1 MSIVEISIKRPL
13 IVVVIFIILGLGGIF
28 AYQKLNYELLPKFN
42 IAYVSIGTLYPGASP
57 AEIEQSI
64 TKPLEE
70 AVASVEKVK
79 RITSS
84 SNPDFS
90 LVNIEFIYGAEVEQ
104 SFQEVQRKVN
114 EVVDRLPSQAKKPVV
129 SKFNINEVPVIKA
142 AASADMGNDE
152 LSALLKNQI
161 KPQLARLKGM
171 GKIDFIGLEEK
182 EYIVQ
187 ISPEK
192 IKHYHISVSQ
202 IVSSLE
208 QAEINVPAGNV
219 TSNGYQQGIRVTGKV
234 TNIEQLRN
242 TLIAT
247 GQKSDIRLADV
258 AEIVR
263 YAKKKETTSRLDG
276 KSIVGLILFKQ
287 NNANAVEMSAQIQD
301 KLKELEQ
308 TYSDKNLK
316 FAIAQDGSVFTTAS
330 ATAVKVDLL
339 LAIGLVALV
348 MLVFLHSLRSSM
360 IVLVSLPASLLSTII
375 FMYFLG
381 YTLNLMTLLAMSL
394 VVGILVDDSIVVL
407 ENIYRHLEMGK
418 DKIKATI
425 DGRGEIGFTAFAI
438 TLVDV
443 VVFLPLALTGGLV
456 GDIVREFAMV
466 IVIST
471 LFSLIVCFTITPM
484 LASRFGQLE
493 HLSAATW
500 AGRFGLWF
508 EKHFKALEEG
518 YGKLLQWSLQNKMKV
533 VALAFGLFVAS
544 LLLPILG
551 YVGSEFAPRIDRGE
565 MAVTIQ
571 LPTGTTLLETE
582 LFSKKIEANLT
593 KQFPEITRIMV
604 NHGVA
609 AEAWGA
615 PEERNFEFSLN
626 FQSKEKRTKSIQQ
639 LGREIQRSILSS
651 PGTKVKIA
659 MIGLFGT
666 ADEAPVQLLVS
677 GTDREKVSE
686 ISKELASAMR
696 SIQGTYDIRISG
708 TARKYDVQII
718 PDKDKM
724 ARFGVNATDLGTAV
738 RIAMVGYDELKIE
751 EKTESVPIR
760 ITLNPAAKQDINTL
774 TQLEVYSSSGQL
786 VELGQ
791 VARIEPISTPAML
804 ERTNKN
810 GSVTIFCGV
819 AGRPVGDVGEDIKAA
834 IAQLKDVQGVSLD
847 FQGDL
852 ANQDDSFGPLG
863 LAFGAGILLM
873 YFIMVALYNS
883 WIDPF
888 VVLFSIPLAVI
899 GALLALGLTGESIN
913 IFSIFGMIMMTG
925 LVAKNGILLVDRIN
939 QNLASGESLANAIEE
954 SGKTRL
960 RPIMMTTIAMVLGM
974 LPIAIAKGNGAEV
987 KNGLAWAIMGG
998 LTSSMFL
1005 TLVIVPV
1012 VYAIIHNLTA
1022 KFNKVRPV
1030 LVKAAAIA
1038 IILFFNLPPTSS
1050 AQAQDTLQLSVKSA
1064 LALGMEN
1071 NAAVRIAK
1079 LEPLKQQALQRE
1091 AFSYRLPQLNGF
1103 GNYLHATQIPVV
1115 FFPSLSADPTTGELI
1130 FGPVQA
1136 IKAGSNH
1143 AINAGVNATFDLIN
1157 LQTSANIKQAA
1168 ISNEM
1173 AQKKVRASEQQV
1185 AYEIKKTYNDILF
1198 IKSQRNVVEESIRRY
1213 TLALA
1218 FQRGMLVN
1226 GFAIPNDT
1234 LRVFTDR
1241 QVQELDLIQLRYAEE
1256 NLSNLLRYQLG
1267 LKAKTLIKL
1276 TDEDFSYDVSEEK
1289 SDPNFANRADLDVYQ
1304 SQITLAKQSLRVAQS
1319 ASLPILSLTGNWQ
1332 LQGQDDRLNLAAWKF
1347 PQSSFV
1353 GASIT
1358 IPLFNGF
1365 RREARTQ
1372 QANVDIQQSTLQYQ
1386 DAINRSVLEYE
1397 QQLNKYEELQR
1408 KLDVQK
1414 QVVESAQR
1422 SLASQADRYKKGLVK
1437 WLEVKDSEL
1446 VLTQAQ
1452 FGVASIRMQLN
1463 STFME
1468 LEKINP
1474 SK

>member
-90 LVNIEFIYGAEVEQ
+90 LINIEFIYGAEVEQ

-114 EVVDRLPSQAKKPVV
+114 EVVDRLPAQAKKPVV

-142 AASADMGNDE
+142 AASSDMGNDE

-202 IVSSLE
+202 IVASLE

-234 TNIEQLRN
+234 TSIEELKN

-247 GQKSDIRLADV
+247 GEKSDIRLADV

-308 TYSDKNLK
+308 TYADKKLT

-348 MLVFLHSLRSSM
+348 MLVFLHSMRSSM

-425 DGRGEIGFTAFAI
+425 DGREEIGFTAFAI

-500 AGRFGLWF
+500 SGRFGLWF

-533 VALAFGLFVAS
+533 IALAFALFVAS

-565 MAVTIQ
+565 MAVTVQ

-582 LFSKKIEANLT
+582 SFSKKIETNLT

-639 LGREIQRSILSS
+639 LGREIQRTILSS

-751 EKTESVPIR
+751 EKTEGVPIR

-791 VARIEPISTPAML
+791 VARIEPLSTPAML

-819 AGRPVGDVGEDIKAA
+819 AGRPVGDVGEDIKTA
-834 IAQLKDVQGVSLD
+834 IEKLKDVQGVSLD

-873 YFIMVALYNS
+873 YFIMVALYSS

-939 QNLASGESLANAIEE
+939 QNLTSGESLANAIEE

-1012 VYAIIHNLTA
+1012 VYAIIHNVTTRFNNYRGVLLKTA
-1022 KFNKVRPV
+1022 AVV
-1030 LVKAAAIA
+1030 V
-1038 IILFFNLPPTSS
+1038 ILFFNFLPSS
-1050 AQAQDTLQLSVKSA
+1050 VQAQDTLQLSVKSA

-1115 FFPSLSADPTTGELI
+1115 FFPSLSADPATGELI

-1143 AINAGVNATFDLIN
+1143 AIIAGVNATFDLIN

-1168 ISNEM
+1168 ISSEM

-1198 IKSQRNVVEESIRRY
+1198 IKSQRNVVEESMRRY

-1218 FQRGMLVN
+1218 FQRDMLVN

-1267 LKAKTLIKL
+1267 LKANTLIKL
-1276 TDEDFSYDVSEEK
+1276 TDEDFLYDVSEEK
-1289 SDPNFANRADLDVYQ
+1289 RYPNFVNRADLDVYQ
-1304 SQITLAKQSLRVAQS
+1304 SQITLAKQSLRVAVS

-1332 LQGQDDRLNLAAWKF
+1332 LQGQDDRLDLATWKF

-1353 GASIT
+1353 GASVT

-1372 QANVDIQQSTLQYQ
+1372 QANTDIQQSTLQYQ
-1386 DAINRSVLEYE
+1386 DAINRSLLEYE

-1408 KLDVQK
+1408 KLAVQN
-1414 QVVESAQR
+1414 QVVESAKR

-1452 FGVASIRMQLN
+1452 FGVAQIKTQLN
-1463 STFME
+1463 GTFIE
-1468 LEKINP
+1468 LERINP

>member
-79 RITSS
+79 RITTS

-90 LVNIEFIYGAEVEQ
+90 LINIEFIYGAEVEQ

-142 AASADMGNDE
+142 AASAAMGNDE

-161 KPQLARLKGM
+161 KPQLARLRGM

-192 IKHYHISVSQ
+192 IKHYRISVSQ
-202 IVSSLE
+202 IVASLE
-208 QAEINVPAGNV
+208 QAEINVPAGNI

-234 TNIEQLRN
+234 TNIEELKN
-242 TLIAT
+242 TLIST
-247 GQKSDIRLADV
+247 GEKSDIRLADV
-258 AEIVR
+258 AEIIR

-276 KSIVGLILFKQ
+276 KSIVGLTLFKQ

-308 TYSDKNLK
+308 TYAGKKLT

-348 MLVFLHSLRSSM
+348 MLVFLHSMRSSM

-425 DGRGEIGFTAFAI
+425 DGREEIGFTAFAI

-508 EKHFKALEEG
+508 EKHFKALEDG

-533 VALAFGLFVAS
+533 IALAFGLFVAS

-565 MAVTIQ
+565 MAVTVQ

-582 LFSKKIEANLT
+582 SFSKKIETNLT

-708 TARKYDVQII
+708 TARKYDVQVI

-791 VARIEPISTPAML
+791 VARIEPLSTPAML

-819 AGRPVGDVGEDIKAA
+819 AGRPVGDVGEDIKTA
-834 IAQLKDVQGVSLD
+834 IEKLKDVQGVSLD

-939 QNLASGESLANAIEE
+939 QNLTSGESLANAIEE

-1012 VYAIIHNLTA
+1012 VYAIIHNVTTR
-1022 KFNKVRPV
+1022 FNNYRGV
-1030 LVKAAAIA
+1030 LLKAAAVVV
-1038 IILFFNLPPTSS
+1038 ILFFNFLPSS
-1050 AQAQDTLQLSVKSA
+1050 VHAQDTLQLSVKSA

-1091 AFSYRLPQLNGF
+1091 AFSYRMPQLNGF

-1115 FFPSLSADPTTGELI
+1115 FFPSLSADPATGELI

-1143 AINAGVNATFDLIN
+1143 AIIAGVNAAFDLIN

-1168 ISNEM
+1168 ISTEM

-1198 IKSQRNVVEESIRRY
+1198 IKSQRNVVEESMRRY

-1218 FQRGMLVN
+1218 FQRDMLAN

-1256 NLSNLLRYQLG
+1256 NLLNLLRYQLG
-1267 LKAKTLIKL
+1267 LKANTLIKL
-1276 TDEDFSYDVSEEK
+1276 TDEDFLYDVSEEK
-1289 SDPNFANRADLDVYQ
+1289 RDPNFVNRADLDVYQ
-1304 SQITLAKQSLRVAQS
+1304 SQIALAKQSLRVAKS
-1319 ASLPILSLTGNWQ
+1319 ASLPVLSLTGNWQ
-1332 LQGQDDRLNLAAWKF
+1332 LQGQDDRLNLATWKF

-1358 IPLFNGF
+1358 IPLFNGL

-1372 QANVDIQQSTLQYQ
+1372 QANADIQQSTLQYQ
-1386 DAINRSVLEYE
+1386 DAINRSVLEYD
-1397 QQLNKYEELQR
+1397 QQLNKYEELLR
-1408 KLDVQK
+1408 KLIVQK
-1414 QVVESAQR
+1414 HVVESAQR

-1437 WLEVKDSEL
+1437 WLEVKDAEL

-1452 FGVASIRMQLN
+1452 FGVAQIKTQLN
-1463 STFME
+1463 GTFIE
-1468 LEKINP
+1468 LERINP
-1474 SK
+1474 SR

>member
-1 MSIVEISIKRPL
+1 
-13 IVVVIFIILGLGGIF
+13 
-28 AYQKLNYELLPKFN
+28 
-42 IAYVSIGTLYPGASP
+42 
-57 AEIEQSI
+57 
-64 TKPLEE
+64 
-70 AVASVEKVK
+70 
-79 RITSS
+79 
-84 SNPDFS
+84 
-90 LVNIEFIYGAEVEQ
+90 
-104 SFQEVQRKVN
+104 
-114 EVVDRLPSQAKKPVV
+114 
-129 SKFNINEVPVIKA
+129 
-142 AASADMGNDE
+142 
-152 LSALLKNQI
+152 
-161 KPQLARLKGM
+161 
-171 GKIDFIGLEEK
+171 
-182 EYIVQ
+182 
-187 ISPEK
+187 
-192 IKHYHISVSQ
+192 
-202 IVSSLE
+202 
-208 QAEINVPAGNV
+208 
-219 TSNGYQQGIRVTGKV
+219 
-234 TNIEQLRN
+234 
-242 TLIAT
+242 
-247 GQKSDIRLADV
+247 
-258 AEIVR
+258 
-263 YAKKKETTSRLDG
+263 
-276 KSIVGLILFKQ
+276 
-287 NNANAVEMSAQIQD
+287 
-301 KLKELEQ
+301 
-308 TYSDKNLK
+308 
-316 FAIAQDGSVFTTAS
+316 
-330 ATAVKVDLL
+330 
-339 LAIGLVALV
+339 
-348 MLVFLHSLRSSM
+348 
-360 IVLVSLPASLLSTII
+360 
-375 FMYFLG
+375 
-381 YTLNLMTLLAMSL
+381 
-394 VVGILVDDSIVVL
+394 
-407 ENIYRHLEMGK
+407 
-418 DKIKATI
+418 
-425 DGRGEIGFTAFAI
+425 
-438 TLVDV
+438 
-443 VVFLPLALTGGLV
+443 
-456 GDIVREFAMV
+456 
-466 IVIST
+466 
-471 LFSLIVCFTITPM
+471 
-484 LASRFGQLE
+484 
-493 HLSAATW
+493 
-500 AGRFGLWF
+500 
-508 EKHFKALEEG
+508 
-518 YGKLLQWSLQNKMKV
+518 
-533 VALAFGLFVAS
+533 
-544 LLLPILG
+544 
-551 YVGSEFAPRIDRGE
+551 
-565 MAVTIQ
+565 
-571 LPTGTTLLETE
+571 GTTLLETE
-582 LFSKKIEANLT
+582 SFSKKIEANLT

-626 FQSKEKRTKSIQQ
+626 FKSKEKRTKSIQQ

-651 PGTKVKIA
+651 PGTKVKVA

-686 ISKELASAMR
+686 ISQELATAMR

-724 ARFGVNATDLGTAV
+724 ARFGVNAADLGTAV

-791 VARIEPISTPAML
+791 VARIEPLSTPAML

-819 AGRPVGDVGEDIKAA
+819 AGRPVGDVGEDIKTA
-834 IAQLKDVQGVSLD
+834 IAQLKDVQGISLD

-899 GALLALGLTGESIN
+899 GALLALGLMGESIN

-939 QNLASGESLANAIEE
+939 QNLTSGESLANAIEE
-954 SGKTRL
+954 SGKTRM

-1012 VYAIIHNLTA
+1012 VYAIIHNVTTR
-1022 KFNKVRPV
+1022 FNNYRGV
-1030 LVKAAAIA
+1030 LLKAAAVVV
-1038 IILFFNLPPTSS
+1038 ILFFNFLPSS
-1050 AQAQDTLQLSVKSA
+1050 VQAQDTLQLSIKSA

-1115 FFPSLSADPTTGELI
+1115 FFPSLSADPATGELV

-1143 AINAGVNATFDLIN
+1143 AIVAGVNATFDLIN

-1168 ISNEM
+1168 ISSEM

-1185 AYEIKKTYNDILF
+1185 AYEIKKMYNDILF
-1198 IKSQRNVVEESIRRY
+1198 IKSQRYVVEESMRRY

-1218 FQRGMLVN
+1218 FQRDMLVN

-1256 NLSNLLRYQLG
+1256 NLLNLLRYQLG
-1267 LKAKTLIKL
+1267 LKANTWIKL

-1289 SDPNFANRADLDVYQ
+1289 RDPNFVNRADLDVYQ
-1304 SQITLAKQSLRVAQS
+1304 SQIKLAKQSLRVAQS
-1319 ASLPILSLTGNWQ
+1319 ASLPVLSLTGNWQ
-1332 LQGQDDRLNLAAWKF
+1332 LQGQDDRLNLATWKF

-1353 GASIT
+1353 GASLT

-1372 QANVDIQQSTLQYQ
+1372 QANTDIQQSTLQYQ
-1386 DAINRSVLEYE
+1386 DAINRSLLEYK

-1408 KLDVQK
+1408 KLGVQK
-1414 QVVESAQR
+1414 QVVKSAQR
-1422 SLASQADRYKKGLVK
+1422 SVASQIDRYKKGLVK
-1437 WLEVKDSEL
+1437 WLEVKDAEL

-1463 STFME
+1463 STFIE

>member
-13 IVVVIFIILGLGGIF
+13 IVVVIFIIVGLGGIF

-90 LVNIEFIYGAEVEQ
+90 LINIEFIYGAEVEQ

-142 AASADMGNDE
+142 AASAAMGNDE

-192 IKHYHISVSQ
+192 IKHYRISVSQ
-202 IVSSLE
+202 IVASLE

-234 TNIEQLRN
+234 TNIEELKN
-242 TLIAT
+242 TLIASEE
-247 GQKSDIRLADV
+247 KSDIRLADV

-276 KSIVGLILFKQ
+276 RSMVGLILFKQ

-308 TYSDKNLK
+308 TYADKKLT

-348 MLVFLHSLRSSM
+348 MLVFLHSMRSSM
-360 IVLVSLPASLLSTII
+360 IVLVSLPASLLSTLI

-425 DGRGEIGFTAFAI
+425 DGREEIGFTAFAI

-508 EKHFKALEEG
+508 EKYFKALEDG

-533 VALAFGLFVAS
+533 IALAFGLFVAS

-565 MAVTIQ
+565 MAVTVQ

-582 LFSKKIEANLT
+582 SFSKKIETNLT
-593 KQFPEITRIMV
+593 KQFPEITRFMV

-677 GTDREKVSE
+677 GTDREKVNQ
-686 ISKELASAMR
+686 ISQELATAIR

-760 ITLNPAAKQDINTL
+760 ITLNPAAKQDVNTL
-774 TQLEVYSSSGQL
+774 TQLEVYNSSGQL

-791 VARIEPISTPAML
+791 VARIEPLSTPAML

-819 AGRPVGDVGEDIKAA
+819 AGRPVGDVGDEIKTA

-852 ANQDDSFGPLG
+852 ANQDDSFDPLG

-939 QNLASGESLANAIEE
+939 QNLTSGESLANAIEE

-1012 VYAIIHNLTA
+1012 VYAIIHNVTTR
-1022 KFNKVRPV
+1022 FNNYRGV
-1030 LVKAAAIA
+1030 LLKAAAVVV
-1038 IILFFNLPPTSS
+1038 ILFFNFLPSS
-1050 AQAQDTLQLSVKSA
+1050 VHAQDTLQLSVKSA

-1071 NAAVRIAK
+1071 NAAVRLAK

-1091 AFSYRLPQLNGF
+1091 AFSYRMPQLNGF

-1115 FFPSLSADPTTGELI
+1115 FFPSLSADPATGELI

-1143 AINAGVNATFDLIN
+1143 AIIAGVNATFDLIN

-1168 ISNEM
+1168 ISSEM
-1173 AQKKVRASEQQV
+1173 AQKKVRATEQQV

-1198 IKSQRNVVEESIRRY
+1198 IKSQRNVVEESMRRY

-1218 FQRGMLVN
+1218 FQRDMLAN

-1241 QVQELDLIQLRYAEE
+1241 QVQELDLIQLRNAEE
-1256 NLSNLLRYQLG
+1256 NLLNLFRYQLG
-1267 LKAKTLIKL
+1267 LKANTLIKL
-1276 TDEDFSYDVSEEK
+1276 TDENFLYDVSEEK
-1289 SDPNFANRADLDVYQ
+1289 RDPNFVNRADLDMYQ
-1304 SQITLAKQSLRVAQS
+1304 SQIKLAKQSLRVAQS
-1319 ASLPILSLTGNWQ
+1319 ASLPVLSLTGNWQ
-1332 LQGQDDRLNLAAWKF
+1332 LQGQGDRLDLATWKF

-1358 IPLFNGF
+1358 LPLSNGF

-1372 QANVDIQQSTLQYQ
+1372 QAHTDIQQSTLQYQ
-1386 DAINRSVLEYE
+1386 DAINRSLLEFE

-1408 KLDVQK
+1408 KLGVQK
-1414 QVVESAQR
+1414 QVVESAKR

-1463 STFME
+1463 STFIE
-1468 LEKINP
+1468 LERINP

>member
-90 LVNIEFIYGAEVEQ
+90 LINIEFIYGAEVEQ

-161 KPQLARLKGM
+161 KPQLSRLKGM

-192 IKHYHISVSQ
+192 IKHYRISVSQ
-202 IVSSLE
+202 IVESLE

-234 TNIEQLRN
+234 TNIEELKN

-247 GQKSDIRLADV
+247 GEKSDIRLADV
-258 AEIVR
+258 AEIIR

-301 KLKELEQ
+301 KLKELER
-308 TYSDKNLK
+308 TYADKKLT

-348 MLVFLHSLRSSM
+348 MLVFLHSMRSSM

-425 DGRGEIGFTAFAI
+425 DGREEIGFTAFAI

-518 YGKLLQWSLQNKMKV
+518 YGRLLQWSLQNKMKV
-533 VALAFGLFVAS
+533 VVLAFTLFVAS

-565 MAVTIQ
+565 MAVTVQ

-582 LFSKKIEANLT
+582 AFSKKIETNLT

-626 FQSKEKRTKSIQQ
+626 FKSKEQRNKSIQQ

-686 ISKELASAMR
+686 ISNELATAMR
-696 SIQGTYDIRISG
+696 SIEGTCDIRISG

-774 TQLEVYSSSGQL
+774 TQLEVNSSSGQL

-791 VARIEPISTPAML
+791 VARIEPLSTPAML

-819 AGRPVGDVGEDIKAA
+819 EGRPVGDVGEDIKTA

-852 ANQDDSFGPLG
+852 ANQDDSFGSLG

-899 GALLALGLTGESIN
+899 GALLALGHTGESIN

-939 QNLASGESLANAIEE
+939 QNLASGESLPVAIEE

-1012 VYAIIHNLTA
+1012 VYAIIHNLTE
-1022 KFNKVRPV
+1022 KFNKVSPM
-1030 LVKAAAIA
+1030 LVKAAAVA
-1038 IILFFNLPPTSS
+1038 IILFFNLLPSS
-1050 AQAQDTLQLSVKSA
+1050 VQAQDTLELSVKSA
-1064 LALGMEN
+1064 LAMGMEN

-1143 AINAGVNATFDLIN
+1143 AIVAGVNATFDLIN
-1157 LQTSANIKQAA
+1157 LQTTANIKQAA
-1168 ISNEM
+1168 ISSEM

-1185 AYEIKKTYNDILF
+1185 AYEIRKTYNDILF

-1213 TLALA
+1213 TLALF
-1218 FQRGMLVN
+1218 FQRDMLVN

-1256 NLSNLLRYQLG
+1256 NLLNLLRYQLG

-1276 TDEDFSYDVSEEK
+1276 MDEDFSYDVSEK
-1289 SDPNFANRADLDVYQ
+1289 QRDPNFSNRADLDVYK
-1304 SQITLAKQSLRVAQS
+1304 SQITWAKQSLRVAQS

-1332 LQGQDDRLNLAAWKF
+1332 LQGQDDRLNLATWKF

-1372 QANVDIQQSTLQYQ
+1372 QANVDIQQSMLQYQ
-1386 DAINRSVLEYE
+1386 DAINRSLLEYE

-1408 KLDVQK
+1408 KLAVQK

-1437 WLEVKDSEL
+1437 WLEVKDAEL

-1452 FGVASIRMQLN
+1452 FGVAQIKTQLN
-1463 STFME
+1463 GTFIE
-1468 LEKINP
+1468 LERINP

>member
-90 LVNIEFIYGAEVEQ
+90 LINIEFIYGAEVEQ

-142 AASADMGNDE
+142 AASAAMGNEE

-192 IKHYHISVSQ
+192 IKHYRISVSQ
-202 IVSSLE
+202 IVASLE

-234 TNIEQLRN
+234 TSIEELKN

-247 GQKSDIRLADV
+247 GEKSDIRLADV

-308 TYSDKNLK
+308 TYADKKLT

-348 MLVFLHSLRSSM
+348 MLVFLHSMRSSM

-425 DGRGEIGFTAFAI
+425 DGREEIGFTAFAI

-533 VALAFGLFVAS
+533 VALAFALFVAS

-565 MAVTIQ
+565 MAVTVQ

-582 LFSKKIEANLT
+582 SFSKKIETNLT

-677 GTDREKVSE
+677 GTDREKVSK
-686 ISKELASAMR
+686 ISQELASAMR
-696 SIQGTYDIRISG
+696 SIEGTYDIRISG

-791 VARIEPISTPAML
+791 VARIEPLSTPAML

-819 AGRPVGDVGEDIKAA
+819 AGRPVGDVGEDIKIV

-939 QNLASGESLANAIEE
+939 QNLASGETLANAIEE

-1012 VYAIIHNLTA
+1012 VYAIIQNLTTR
-1022 KFNKVRPV
+1022 FNNNRGV
-1030 LVKAAAIA
+1030 LLKAAAVVV
-1038 IILFFNLPPTSS
+1038 ILFFNFLPSS
-1050 AQAQDTLQLSVKSA
+1050 VQAQDTLQLSVKSA
-1064 LALGMEN
+1064 LAMGMEN
-1071 NAAVRIAK
+1071 NTAVRIAK

-1115 FFPSLSADPTTGELI
+1115 FFPSLSADPATGELI

-1143 AINAGVNATFDLIN
+1143 AITAGVNASFDLIN
-1157 LQTSANIKQAA
+1157 LQTSSNIKQAA
-1168 ISNEM
+1168 ISREI

-1198 IKSQRNVVEESIRRY
+1198 IKSQRKVVEESMTRY
-1213 TLALA
+1213 ALALA
-1218 FQRGMLVN
+1218 FQRGMLSN

-1241 QVQELDLIQLRYAEE
+1241 QVQELDLIQLRYAED
-1256 NLSNLLRYQLG
+1256 NLLNLLRYQLG

-1289 SDPNFANRADLDVYQ
+1289 RDPNFVNRADLAVYQ

-1332 LQGQDDRLNLAAWKF
+1332 LQGQDERLNLATWKF
-1347 PQSSFV
+1347 PQSSYV

-1372 QANVDIQQSTLQYQ
+1372 QANVDIQQSTLLYQ
-1386 DAINRSVLEYE
+1386 DAINRSLLEYE

-1408 KLDVQK
+1408 KLAVQK
-1414 QVVESAQR
+1414 HVVESAQR
-1422 SLASQADRYKKGLVK
+1422 ALASQADRYKKGLVK

-1452 FGVASIRMQLN
+1452 FGIASIQMQLN
-1463 STFME
+1463 STFIE

>member
-90 LVNIEFIYGAEVEQ
+90 LINIEFIYGAEVEQ

-192 IKHYHISVSQ
+192 IKHYRISVSQ
-202 IVSSLE
+202 IVASLE

-234 TNIEQLRN
+234 TNIEELRN
-242 TLIAT
+242 TLIAS
-247 GQKSDIRLADV
+247 GEKSDIRLADV

-287 NNANAVEMSAQIQD
+287 NNANAVEMSAQIQE

-308 TYSDKNLK
+308 TYADKKLT

-348 MLVFLHSLRSSM
+348 MLVFLHSMRSSM
-360 IVLVSLPASLLSTII
+360 IVLVSLPASLLSTLI

-425 DGRGEIGFTAFAI
+425 DGREEIGFTAFAI

-518 YGKLLQWSLQNKMKV
+518 YGKLLQWSLQNKMRV
-533 VALAFGLFVAS
+533 IALAFGLFVAS

-565 MAVTIQ
+565 MAVTVQ

-582 LFSKKIEANLT
+582 SFSKKIEANLT

-651 PGTKVKIA
+651 PGTKVKVA

-677 GTDREKVSE
+677 GTDREKVGA

-696 SIQGTYDIRISG
+696 SIPGTYDIRISG

-751 EKTESVPIR
+751 EKAESVPIR

-791 VARIEPISTPAML
+791 VARIEPLSTPAML

-819 AGRPVGDVGEDIKAA
+819 AGRPVGDVGEDIKTA

-939 QNLASGESLANAIEE
+939 QNLTSGESLANAIEE

-974 LPIAIAKGNGAEV
+974 LPIAIARGNGAEV

-1022 KFNKVRPV
+1022 RFNNYRGVV
-1030 LVKAAAIA
+1030 LKAAAVVV
-1038 IILFFNLPPTSS
+1038 ILFFNFLPSS
-1050 AQAQDTLQLSVKSA
+1050 VQAQDTLQLSVKSA
-1064 LALGMEN
+1064 LALGTEN

-1115 FFPSLSADPTTGELI
+1115 FFPSLSADPATGELV

-1143 AINAGVNATFDLIN
+1143 AIIAGVNATSDLIN

-1168 ISNEM
+1168 ISSEM

-1198 IKSQRNVVEESIRRY
+1198 IKSQRNVVEESMRRY

-1218 FQRGMLVN
+1218 FQRDMLVN

-1256 NLSNLLRYQLG
+1256 NLLNLLRYQLG
-1267 LKAKTLIKL
+1267 LNAKTLIKL
-1276 TDEDFSYDVSEEK
+1276 TDEDFLYDVSEEK
-1289 SDPNFANRADLDVYQ
+1289 RDPNFANRADLDVYQ
-1304 SQITLAKQSLRVAQS
+1304 SQIKLAKQSLRVAQF
-1319 ASLPILSLTGNWQ
+1319 ASLPVLSLTGNWQ
-1332 LQGQDDRLNLAAWKF
+1332 LQGQDDRLDLATWKF

-1386 DAINRSVLEYE
+1386 DAINRSLLEYE

-1408 KLDVQK
+1408 KLGVQK

-1422 SLASQADRYKKGLVK
+1422 SAASQADRYKKGLVK
-1437 WLEVKDSEL
+1437 WLEVKDAEL

-1452 FGVASIRMQLN
+1452 FGVAQIKMQLN
-1463 STFME
+1463 GTFIE
-1468 LEKINP
+1468 LERINP

>member
-90 LVNIEFIYGAEVEQ
+90 LINIEFIYGAEVEQ
-104 SFQEVQRKVN
+104 AFQEVQRKVN

-234 TNIEQLRN
+234 INIEELKN
-242 TLIAT
+242 TLIAS
-247 GQKSDIRLADV
+247 GAKSDIRLADV

-308 TYSDKNLK
+308 TYADKKLT

-348 MLVFLHSLRSSM
+348 MLVFLHSMRSSM

-425 DGRGEIGFTAFAI
+425 DGREEIGFTAFAI

-533 VALAFGLFVAS
+533 IALAFGLFVAS

-565 MAVTIQ
+565 MAVTVQ

-582 LFSKKIEANLT
+582 SFSKKIETNLT

-639 LGREIQRSILSS
+639 LGREIQRTILAS

-677 GTDREKVSE
+677 GTDREKVSK

-774 TQLEVYSSSGQL
+774 TQLEVNSSSGQL

-791 VARIEPISTPAML
+791 VARIEPLSTSAML

-819 AGRPVGDVGEDIKAA
+819 AGRPVGDVGEDIKTA
-834 IAQLKDVQGVSLD
+834 IAQLKDAQGVSLD

-1012 VYAIIHNLTA
+1012 VYAIIHNVTTR
-1022 KFNKVRPV
+1022 FNNYRGV
-1030 LVKAAAIA
+1030 LLKAAAVVV
-1038 IILFFNLPPTSS
+1038 ILFFNFLPSS
-1050 AQAQDTLQLSVKSA
+1050 VQAQDTLQLSVKSA

-1115 FFPSLSADPTTGELI
+1115 FFPSLSADPATGELI

-1136 IKAGSNH
+1136 LKAGSNH
-1143 AINAGVNATFDLIN
+1143 AVTAGVNGTFDLIN

-1168 ISNEM
+1168 ISSEM

-1185 AYEIKKTYNDILF
+1185 TYEIKKTYNDILF
-1198 IKSQRNVVEESIRRY
+1198 IKSQRCVVEESMRRY

-1218 FQRGMLVN
+1218 FQRDMLVN
-1226 GFAIPNDT
+1226 GFATPNDT
-1234 LRVFTDR
+1234 LRVFTDK

-1256 NLSNLLRYQLG
+1256 NLLNLLRYQLG

-1304 SQITLAKQSLRVAQS
+1304 SQIKLAKQSLRLAQS
-1319 ASLPILSLTGNWQ
+1319 ASLPVLSLTGNWQ
-1332 LQGQDDRLNLAAWKF
+1332 LQGQDDRLNLATWKF

-1386 DAINRSVLEYE
+1386 DAINRSLLEYE

-1408 KLDVQK
+1408 KLAVQK

-1422 SLASQADRYKKGLVK
+1422 SVASQADRYKKGLVK

-1452 FGVASIRMQLN
+1452 FGIASIRMQLN
-1463 STFME
+1463 STFIE

>member
-90 LVNIEFIYGAEVEQ
+90 LINIEFIYGAEVEQ

-114 EVVDRLPSQAKKPVV
+114 EVVDKLPSQAKKPVV

-234 TNIEQLRN
+234 INIEELKN

-247 GQKSDIRLADV
+247 GEKSDIRLADV
-258 AEIVR
+258 AEIIR
-263 YAKKKETTSRLDG
+263 YAKKKETTSRLCG

-308 TYSDKNLK
+308 TYADKKLT

-348 MLVFLHSLRSSM
+348 MLVFLHSMRSSM
-360 IVLVSLPASLLSTII
+360 IVLVSLPASLLSTLI

-425 DGRGEIGFTAFAI
+425 DGREEIGFTAFAI

-508 EKHFKALEEG
+508 EKYF
-518 YGKLLQWSLQNKMKV
+518 KLLQWSLQNKMKV
-533 VALAFGLFVAS
+533 IALAFGLFVAS

-565 MAVTIQ
+565 MAVTVQ

-582 LFSKKIEANLT
+582 SFSKKIETNLT

-738 RIAMVGYDELKIE
+738 RIAMVGYDEFKIE

-791 VARIEPISTPAML
+791 VARIEPLSTPAML

-1012 VYAIIHNLTA
+1012 VYAIIHNVTTR
-1022 KFNKVRPV
+1022 FNNYRGV
-1030 LVKAAAIA
+1030 LLKAAAVVV
-1038 IILFFNLPPTSS
+1038 ILFFNFLPSS
-1050 AQAQDTLQLSVKSA
+1050 VQAQDTLQLSVKSA

-1136 IKAGSNH
+1136 LKAGSNH
-1143 AINAGVNATFDLIN
+1143 AVTAGVNGTFDLIN

-1168 ISNEM
+1168 ISSEI

-1185 AYEIKKTYNDILF
+1185 TYEIKKTYNDILF
-1198 IKSQRNVVEESIRRY
+1198 IKSQRSVVEESIRRY
-1213 TLALA
+1213 TLALD
-1218 FQRGMLVN
+1218 FQQDMLVN

-1241 QVQELDLIQLRYAEE
+1241 QLQELDLIQLRYAEE
-1256 NLSNLLRYQLG
+1256 NLLNLLRYQLG

-1304 SQITLAKQSLRVAQS
+1304 SQIKLAKQSLRLAQS
-1319 ASLPILSLTGNWQ
+1319 ASLPVLSLTGNWQ
-1332 LQGQDDRLNLAAWKF
+1332 LQGQDDRLNLATWKF

-1372 QANVDIQQSTLQYQ
+1372 QANVGIQQSTLQYQ

-1463 STFME
+1463 STFIE

>member
-79 RITSS
+79 RITAS

-90 LVNIEFIYGAEVEQ
+90 LINIEFIYGAEVEQ

-142 AASADMGNDE
+142 AASAAMGNDE

-161 KPQLARLKGM
+161 KPQLARLSGM

-192 IKHYHISVSQ
+192 IKHYRISVSQ
-202 IVSSLE
+202 IVASLE
-208 QAEINVPAGNV
+208 QAEINVPAGNI

-234 TNIEQLRN
+234 TNIEELKN

-247 GQKSDIRLADV
+247 GEKSDIRLADV
-258 AEIVR
+258 AEIIR

-276 KSIVGLILFKQ
+276 KSIVGLTLFKQ

-308 TYSDKNLK
+308 TYADKKLT

-348 MLVFLHSLRSSM
+348 MLVFLHSMRSSM

-425 DGRGEIGFTAFAI
+425 DGREEIGFTAFAI

-508 EKHFKALEEG
+508 EKYFKALEDG

-533 VALAFGLFVAS
+533 IALAFGLFVAS

-565 MAVTIQ
+565 MAVTVQ

-582 LFSKKIEANLT
+582 SFSKKIETNLT

-626 FQSKEKRTKSIQQ
+626 FQSKEKRIKSIQQ

-708 TARKYDVQII
+708 TARKYDVQVI

-791 VARIEPISTPAML
+791 VARIEPLSTPAML

-819 AGRPVGDVGEDIKAA
+819 AGRPVGDVGEDIKTA
-834 IAQLKDVQGVSLD
+834 IEKLKDVQGVSLD

-939 QNLASGESLANAIEE
+939 QNLTSGESLANAIEE

-1012 VYAIIHNLTA
+1012 VYAIIHNVTTR
-1022 KFNKVRPV
+1022 FNNYRGV
-1030 LVKAAAIA
+1030 LLKAAAVVV
-1038 IILFFNLPPTSS
+1038 ILFFNFLPSS
-1050 AQAQDTLQLSVKSA
+1050 VHAQDTLQLSVKSA

-1091 AFSYRLPQLNGF
+1091 AFSYRMPQLNGF

-1115 FFPSLSADPTTGELI
+1115 FFPSLSADPATGELI

-1143 AINAGVNATFDLIN
+1143 AIIAGVNATFDLIN

-1168 ISNEM
+1168 ISTEM

-1198 IKSQRNVVEESIRRY
+1198 IKSQRNVVEESMRRY

-1218 FQRGMLVN
+1218 FQRDMLAN

-1241 QVQELDLIQLRYAEE
+1241 QVQELDLIQLRYVEE
-1256 NLSNLLRYQLG
+1256 NLLNLLRYQLG
-1267 LKAKTLIKL
+1267 LKANTLIKL
-1276 TDEDFSYDVSEEK
+1276 TDEDFLYDVSEEK
-1289 SDPNFANRADLDVYQ
+1289 RYSNFVNRADLDVYQ
-1304 SQITLAKQSLRVAQS
+1304 SQITLAKQSLRVALS

-1332 LQGQDDRLNLAAWKF
+1332 LQGQDNRLDLATWKF

-1358 IPLFNGF
+1358 IPLFNGL

-1372 QANVDIQQSTLQYQ
+1372 QANADIQQSTLQYQ
-1386 DAINRSVLEYE
+1386 DAINRSVLEYD
-1397 QQLNKYEELQR
+1397 QQLNKYEELLR
-1408 KLDVQK
+1408 KLTVQK
-1414 QVVESAQR
+1414 HVVESAQR

-1437 WLEVKDSEL
+1437 WLEVKDAEL

-1452 FGVASIRMQLN
+1452 FGVAQIKTQLN
-1463 STFME
+1463 GTFIE
-1468 LEKINP
+1468 LERINP
-1474 SK
+1474 SR